1 MSIERCAVM
10 RGEMR
15 QQESMSRHTSW
26 KAGGVARQLY
36 RPADRD
42 DLVDFLRHLPVE
54 EDIAWVG
61 LGSNLLVRDAGF
73 EGTIVHTRGCLSEIT
88 DDDEHRFTA
97 EAGVSCAVA
106 ARHAARK
113 GLVGLEFFA
122 GIPGTVGGALAMNAG
137 AFGGETWQYVEHVEM
152 LSRNGTVTRRYPD
165 EFGISYREVQL
176 PEQKEWFLS
185 ACFRLKKGDI
195 EKAQQKIKALL
206 EKRSDSQPIGQASC
220 GSTFRNPQGDYAARL
235 IESCGLKGKC
245 IGDACVSEKH
255 ANFVINRGN
264 ATATDIEMLV
274 DDMARIV
281 FEQTGVRLQREFHV
295 IGKAVR
301 ELN

>member
-1 MSIERCAVM
+1 M

-15 QQESMSRHTSW
+15 QLESMSKHTSW
-26 KAGGVARQLY
+26 KAGGTVRQLY

-42 DLVDFLRHLPVE
+42 DLVDFIAQLPADE
-54 EDIAWVG
+54 EIAWVG
-61 LGSNLLVRDAGF
+61 LGSNLLVRDGGF
-73 EGTIVHTRGCLSEIT
+73 DGTIIHTRGCLSEMSDI
-88 DDDEHRFTA
+88 DEHSFTA

-165 EFGISYREVQL
+165 EFDISYRQVSMH
-176 PEQKEWFLS
+176 EQNEWFLS
-185 ACFRLKKGDI
+185 ACFRLEKGDI
-195 EKAQQKIKALL
+195 EKAQAKIKSLL

-220 GSTFRNPQGDYAARL
+220 GSTFRNPEGDYAARL

-264 ATATDIEMLV
+264 ATAADIENLV
-274 DDMARIV
+274 DEMAGEV
-281 FEQTGVRLQREFHV
+281 LAQTGVRLQREFHV
-295 IGKAVR
+295 IGKAAE

>member
-1 MSIERCAVM
+1 MI
-10 RGEMR
+10 RGEIR
-15 QQESMSRHTSW
+15 QLEPMSKHTSW

-36 RPADRD
+36 RPADSD
-42 DLVDFLRHLPVE
+42 DLVEFLQQLPADE
-54 EDIAWVG
+54 KIAWVG

-73 EGTIVHTRGCLSEIT
+73 DGTVIHTRGCLSDVIDI
-88 DDDEHRFTA
+88 DDHSFIA

-137 AFGGETWQYVEHVEM
+137 AFGGEAWYFVEHVEM
-152 LSRNGTVTRRYPD
+152 LSRNGTVTRRYPE
-165 EFGISYREVQL
+165 EFAISYREVQL
-176 PEQKEWFLS
+176 PEKNEWFLS
-185 ACFRLKKGDI
+185 ACFRLEKGDI
-195 EKAQQKIKALL
+195 EKAQQKIKSLL
-206 EKRSDSQPIGQASC
+206 QQRSDTQPIGQASC
-220 GSTFRNPQGDYAARL
+220 GSTFRNPEGDYAARL

-264 ATATDIEMLV
+264 ATASDIETLV
-274 DDMARIV
+274 EELATTV
-281 FEQTGVRLQREFHV
+281 LQQTGVQLQREFHV
-295 IGKAVR
+295 IGNR
-301 ELN
+301 PEELN

>member
-1 MSIERCAVM
+1 M

-26 KAGGVARQLY
+26 KAGGTARQYY

-42 DLVDFLRHLPVE
+42 DLVEFLQHLPSE
-54 EDIAWVG
+54 EEIAWVG

-73 EGTIVHTRGCLSEIT
+73 DGTIIHTRGCLT
-88 DDDEHRFTA
+88 DMKDVDEHSFTA

-165 EFGISYREVQL
+165 EFEISYREVKL
-176 PEQKEWFLS
+176 PEQNEWFLS
-185 ACFRLKKGDI
+185 ACFKLEKGDI

-206 EKRSDSQPIGQASC
+206 EQRSDSQPIGQASC

-264 ATATDIEMLV
+264 ATASDIETLV
-274 DDMARIV
+274 EEMASTV
-281 FEQTGVRLQREFHV
+281 LEQTGVRLQREFHV
-295 IGKAVR
+295 IGKAAG